1 MFGFFYCCGNVSLY
15 EYITVLL
22 LIDIFFRSFD
32 LCIRAPQD
40 HPHDGWCTRKTCCV
54 NSYSDLW
61 IMPLWSF
68 SCLLVFSWGLFCWVC
83 AQSGLLNLRGCL
95 IQLGWVMPNLI
106 PQQCVRSHPPPVFTH
121 TFVLIV
127 VNFSDWCV
135 CTDDLLRF
143 YFVIAFVIIREVE
156 HLFIYLVDAAI
167 TSLGKCL

>member
-40 HPHDGWCTRKTCCV
+40 HPQDGWCTRKTCCV

-106 PQQCVRSHPPPVFTH
+106 PQQCVRSHLPRLHPY
-121 TFVLIV
+121 I
-127 VNFSDWCV
+127 
-135 CTDDLLRF
+135 CTDC
-143 YFVIAFVIIREVE
+143 REFQWLVCVYWWPFAV
-156 HLFIYLVDAAI
+156 LFCN
-167 TSLGKCL
+167 SLCNNQGGWAPFHIFSRCCNNLFG